1 MSSAPIGLI
10 DSGVGGLSVLR
21 EVRQLLPAESVIY
34 LADQGHLPY
43 GPRSRE
49 ELRGF
54 VTEIAR
60 MLRAQGCKM
69 LVIAC
74 NSASAAAL
82 HDVRSMF
89 LEWPIVGMEPAVKPA
104 AERTRTGVIGVITT
118 KATFQG
124 ALFASVVDRFAQ
136 HVRVE
141 TQVCPDFVTLVEAG
155 VRDPDAAREAAARYL
170 RPLKEAGI
178 DQLVI
183 GCTHFPF
190 LQPYLSDYLGPGVE
204 IVDPAPAVARQVER
218 VLARRGLLNTTERSA
233 TVRYL
238 TTGDPAR
245 FAAVLRDLLGL
256 SAPVTAAGWDGGN
269 LRVEGDALP

>member
-1 MSSAPIGLI
+1 MI

-21 EVRQLLPAESVIY
+21 EVRHMLPAESVIY

-43 GPRSRE
+43 GTRSRE

-54 VTEIAR
+54 VTEMAR
-60 MLRAQGCKM
+60 MLRAHGCKM

-82 HDVRSMF
+82 HHVRSAF
-89 LEWPIVGMEPAVKPA
+89 PDWPIVGMEPAVKPA

-124 ALFASVVDRFAQ
+124 DLFASVVDRFAQ
-136 HVRVE
+136 RVRVE

-155 VRDPDAAREAAARYL
+155 VRDADAARETSARYL

-190 LQPYLSDYLGPGVE
+190 LQPYLSDYLGPDVQ
-204 IVDPAPAVARQVER
+204 IVDPAPAVARQVGR
-218 VLARRGLLNTTERSA
+218 VLAERGLLHTVEGSA
-233 TVRYL
+233 GVRYL

-245 FAAVLRDLLGL
+245 FAAVLPDLLGFA
-256 SAPVTAAGWDGGN
+256 APVTRAVWEDSG
-269 LRVEGDALP
+269 LRVEGDTTT